1 MDQNATLVDLH
12 ITKPK
17 KRENGTYAG
26 SIFIQEKERY
36 RLNAPNSVIVGEKII
51 SEAEKY
57 IFIKNRKINNAI
69 CDLNKAVIDIVK
81 ENCYS
86 WFKNNI
92 NAELVDEYYTNTIVY
107 DKKYGDLIRLK
118 VVDLEHE
125 VPLNQ
130 PVHLQ
135 LDLVN
140 IRFYKQK
147 FVIEWVLQ
155 EVRTSTL
162 DVRSLFDV
170 EESDSDTEEDIALP
184 LSEDMVAICEEYK
197 SILEEKKIK
206 LMSEKESL
214 EQKLRLLEDLEDGL
228 CNVTSEES
236 FFQVCEKL
244 DKFLE

>member
-1 MDQNATLVDLH
+1 MDQNAILADLH

-26 SIFIQEKERY
+26 NIFVSEKERY
-36 RLNAPNSVIVGEKII
+36 RLNAPNSVIVGEKGI

-57 IFIKNRKINNAI
+57 IYIKNRKINNAI
-69 CDLNKAVIDIVK
+69 CDLNKAVIDVVK

-118 VVDLEHE
+118 VIDLEHE

-170 EESDSDTEEDIALP
+170 EETDSEEEIALP
-184 LSEDMVAICEEYK
+184 LSEDMMSICDEYK
-197 SILEEKKIK
+197 CVLSDRKAMLEE
-206 LMSEKESL
+206 EKERIEHKLKELMKL
-214 EQKLRLLEDLEDGL
+214 EEALGG
-228 CNVTSEES
+228 VTSEES
-236 FFQVCEKL
+236 FFHVCENL